1 MRIDNRFLLR
11 QVANTALTA
20 NALRPVPGMPMSVP
34 TFLSGW
40 LTTELAPQLLAATAA
55 DAAVHVARHGVRS
68 RGDAVGLAAAGASI
82 AGLAAVI
89 ATGRGARAE
98 VESALESALGPDYRS
113 VGGAARPVPQT
124 PWRQLAF
131 PFRMRRDDVVRVKNL
146 DYAPGGRRFRIDIYH
161 RRDTPANAPVLL
173 QIHGG
178 GWVIGTKD
186 HQGIPLML
194 EMASRGWVCAAINYP
209 LSPKAVWPEHLIAIK
224 RAVSWLRGNVAR
236 FGGDP
241 DFIAV
246 TGGSAG
252 GHLAAMLALTGGDAG
267 LQPGFEDAD
276 TSVQACAPHYGVYD
290 FAGETGIKA
299 TRQRVESALSPMVL
313 GKKAQFPRDY
323 LAASP
328 RAHLREDAP
337 PFFVVHGTSDSFIP
351 VAEAR
356 EFVDR
361 LREVSANPVAY
372 AELRGAQHAFDIF
385 PSIRS
390 FRVAQ
395 GVADFFDWAHA
406 RRLSAGVPGHAGA
419 RAGAADT
426 VDADDVDEEGT
437 G

>member
-1 MRIDNRFLLR
+1 MSNRFLLR
-11 QVANTALTA
+11 QLVTAGLTA
-20 NALRPVPGMPMSVP
+20 NALRPLPGMPASVP
-34 TFLSGW
+34 TFVSGW
-40 LTTELAPQLLAATAA
+40 LATELAPQLLAATVV
-55 DAAVHVARHGVRS
+55 DAAVHVVRHGVRD
-68 RGDAVGLAAAGASI
+68 RGDVVGLAAAGVSV
-82 AGLAAVI
+82 AGLGAVI
-89 ATGRGARAE
+89 AAGRGAQGE
-98 VESALESALGPDYRS
+98 VESALESALGPDFRS
-113 VGGAARPVPQT
+113 IGDAARPIPRV

-131 PFRMRRDDVVRVKNL
+131 PFRMRRPDVVRVRDL
-146 DYAPGGRRFRIDIYH
+146 DYSPGGSRFKIDIYH
-161 RRDTPANAPVLL
+161 RRDIPANAPVLL

-178 GWVIGTKD
+178 GWVIGSKD

-209 LSPKAVWPEHLIAIK
+209 LSPKAVWPAHLIAIK
-224 RAVSWLRGNVAR
+224 RAVAWLRGNVGR

-241 DFIAV
+241 GFIAV

-252 GHLAAMLALTGGDAG
+252 GHLAAMLALTSGDTS

-276 TSVQACAPHYGVYD
+276 TSIQACAPHYGVYD

-299 TRQRVESALSPMVL
+299 TRQRVESGLMPMVL
-313 GKKAQFPRDY
+313 GKKAQFPQDY

-395 GVADFFDWAHA
+395 GVADFLDWAHA
-406 RRLSAGVPGHAGA
+406 RQKSAVASVDTT
-419 RAGAADT
+419 GAA
-426 VDADDVDEEGT
+426 T
-437 G
+437 GVVS

>member
-1 MRIDNRFLLR
+1 M
-11 QVANTALTA
+11 ATAALTA
-20 NALRPVPGMPMSVP
+20 NALRPVPGMPLSVP

-40 LTTELAPQLLAATAA
+40 LTAELAPQLLAATAA
-55 DAAVHVARHGVRS
+55 DAAVHVARHGVRR
-68 RGDAVGLAAAGASI
+68 RGDAVALAAAGLSI

-89 ATGRGARAE
+89 ATGRGARTE
-98 VESALESALGPDYRS
+98 MESALESALGPDYRAE
-113 VGGAARPVPQT
+113 GFEARPVPQV

-131 PFRMRRDDVVRVKNL
+131 PFRMRRGDVVRVKNL
-146 DYAPGGRRFRIDIYH
+146 DYASGGRRFRIDIYH

-178 GWVIGTKD
+178 GWVIGSKD

-209 LSPKAVWPEHLIAIK
+209 LSPKAVWPAHLIAVK
-224 RAVSWLRGNVAR
+224 RAVAWLRENASTY
-236 FGGDP
+236 GGDP

-252 GHLAAMLALTGGDAG
+252 GHLAAMLALTANDPA

-276 TSVQACAPHYGVYD
+276 TSVQACVPHYGVYD

-299 TRQRVESALSPMVL
+299 TRLRVESGLSPMVL
-313 GKKAQFPRDY
+313 GRKAQFPRDY

-337 PFFVVHGTSDSFIP
+337 PFLVVHGTSDSFIP

-390 FRVAQ
+390 FRVAHA
-395 GVADFFDWAHA
+395 VADFLDWA
-406 RRLSAGVPGHAGA
+406 RGRQLSAGTASRSGTSAQGRDAGGREPGRGGEDLAEGL
-419 RAGAADT
+419 
-426 VDADDVDEEGT
+426 DV
-437 G
+437 